1 MKGMTAFSRISDVSE
16 YLIEESLELF
26 EQKAA
31 APAPKPQSAFSRFMN
46 SGWGVA
52 AVCALVSVFVMGG
65 IIWASFNPPSGR
77 PDDPVTE
84 TQEETV
90 IETEPE
96 NESEIQTTDESEPE
110 PEEVTTEANGGW
122 PGGTFLI
129 VRRSPDVI
137 ALGELNTELGVEEIG
152 LDAGKLRYDVEV
164 FVKDPEIVEL
174 VSVDKYAIFDSGIGD
189 VALRGLKEGSTT
201 LILKYI
207 YKPTGAWKATIIP
220 ITVEKPAERED
231 ETTAFVDTSDVWEVF
246 FTETHSKRVYTVKEG
261 ETFDRFYVEFRCVD
275 CRNLWH
281 PTNCSYD
288 GVEFRYED
296 YRIDATTPNEGV
308 VEVLSC
314 DKYAIMNTCD
324 LGGITVKGLREGT
337 TPLLLTLTHI
347 PTGKTVTAEATV
359 VVMAASDS

>member
-1 MKGMTAFSRISDVSE
+1 M
-16 YLIEESLELF
+16 
-26 EQKAA
+26 
-31 APAPKPQSAFSRFMN
+31 
-46 SGWGVA
+46 
-52 AVCALVSVFVMGG
+52 
-65 IIWASFNPPSGR
+65 
-77 PDDPVTE
+77 
-84 TQEETV
+84 
-90 IETEPE
+90 
-96 NESEIQTTDESEPE
+96 
-110 PEEVTTEANGGW
+110 
-122 PGGTFLI
+122 
-129 VRRSPDVI
+129 
-137 ALGELNTELGVEEIG
+137 
-152 LDAGKLRYDVEV
+152 
-164 FVKDPEIVEL
+164 
-174 VSVDKYAIFDSGIGD
+174 
-189 VALRGLKEGSTT
+189 
-201 LILKYI
+201 
-207 YKPTGAWKATIIP
+207 
-220 ITVEKPAERED
+220 EKPAERED

-359 VVMAASDS
+359 MVMAASDS